1 MGDTEDRR
9 GRSRKRGLRAI
20 VAAIA
25 MLAAGCAGGPPSG
38 EPRTLAQRPA
48 AEQRAG
54 DRSHAQLVAQFGGA
68 YRGPVSA
75 YVDQLGRRLAAVSEQ
90 PQGPWTF
97 TVLDNPTINA
107 FALPGGYVYVTR
119 GLIALA
125 NDEAELAGVIGHEIG
140 HVTAGH
146 GAQRQTRSTVAQIG
160 VLAAVIGAAAAG
172 LEGPALDAVGQMGS
186 AVGAGMLASYSRTQ
200 EFEADLLGVR
210 YLSRAG
216 LDPFAQADFL
226 ESMKA
231 QSALSARLAGGAYD
245 PTRVDFFASH
255 PATADRAREAVR
267 AARLEAGARPGEGAR
282 NRDRFLAAIDGMTF
296 GDSRAHGF
304 VRGRRFVHPDLRFA
318 FSVPEGFTITNA
330 ATQVVA
336 RGPRDA
342 ALVFDGGDDPGG
354 PLDAY
359 VARVWAAGIARQART
374 GELQG
379 LERIRIGGME
389 AATAYLPVQTGRG
402 VRVAQL
408 TAIRFGGGRLYR
420 FLGLSGSSDR
430 AARAALDRAARGF
443 ERLSPAEAARLQPLR
458 IRVATVRPGDTAES
472 LAARTAFD
480 TARVERFR
488 VLNGLA
494 PGAQPRPGDRVKL
507 VVE

>member
-1 MGDTEDRR
+1 MRHDRR
-9 GRSRKRGLRAI
+9 SASRPPRRLFRSL
-20 VAAIA
+20 AAA
-25 MLAAGCAGGPPSG
+25 LAFLAAGCAGGPPT
-38 EPRTLAQRPA
+38 EAPRTVAQRPA

-54 DRSHAQLVAQFGGA
+54 DRSHEQLVAQFGGA
-68 YRGPVSA
+68 YRGPVAA
-75 YVDQLGRRLAAVSEQ
+75 YVNELGRRLAAVSEQ

-97 TVLDNPTINA
+97 TVLDNPTVNA

-146 GAQRQTRSTVAQIG
+146 GAQRQTRSTIAQIG

-172 LEGPALDAVGQMGS
+172 LDGPALDAVGQMGS
-186 AVGAGMLASYSRTQ
+186 AVGAGVIASYSRAQ

-231 QSALSARLAGGAYD
+231 QTALSTRLAGGAYD

-282 NRDRFLAAIDGMTF
+282 NRDRFLSAIDGMTF

-304 VRGRRFVHPDLRFA
+304 VRGRRFVHPELRFA
-318 FSVPEGFTITNA
+318 FSAPEGFTIMNA
-330 ATQVVA
+330 STQVAA

-342 ALVFDGGDDPGG
+342 ALVFDGGTDPGG

-359 VARVWAAGIARQART
+359 VARVWAAGISRQART
-374 GELQG
+374 GPLQG
-379 LERIRIGGME
+379 LERTRIGGME
-389 AATAYLPVQTGRG
+389 AATAFLPIDTGRG
-402 VRVAQL
+402 VRIAQL
-408 TAIRFGGGRLYR
+408 TAIRTGDGRVYR
-420 FLGLSGSSDR
+420 FLGLSNRDD
-430 AARAALDRAARGF
+430 AAMRAALDRAARGF
-443 ERLSPAEAARLQPLR
+443 ERLSAAEAARLQPWR
-458 IRVATVRPGDTAES
+458 IRVVTVRPGETAES
-472 LAARTAFD
+472 LAARTPFD
-480 TARVERFR
+480 RARVERFR
-488 VLNGLA
+488 VMNGLA

>member
-1 MGDTEDRR
+1 MGDTVERR
-9 GRSRKRGLRAI
+9 PRSTKAGVRRF
-20 VAAIA
+20 AAA
-25 MLAAGCAGGPPSG
+25 LALLAAGCAGGPPT
-38 EPRTLAQRPA
+38 EAPRTVAARPA

-54 DRSHAQLVAQFGGA
+54 DQTHAQLVAQFGGE
-68 YRGPVSA
+68 YRGPVTA
-75 YVDQLGRRLAAVSEQ
+75 YVRDIGRRLAAVSEQ

-97 TVLDNPTINA
+97 TVLDTPTVNA
-107 FALPGGYVYVTR
+107 FAIPGGYVYVTR

-146 GAQRQTRSTVAQIG
+146 GAQRQTRSTMAQIG

-186 AVGAGMLASYSRTQ
+186 AVGQGAVASYSRTQ

-210 YLSRAG
+210 YLKRAG

-231 QSALSARLAGGAYD
+231 QTALSAQLSGGAYD
-245 PTRVDFFASH
+245 PNRVDFFASH
-255 PATADRAREAVR
+255 PATAQRAREAVE
-267 AARLEAGARPGEGAR
+267 AARREAGAAPGEGAR
-282 NRDRFLAAIDGMTF
+282 NRERFLAAVDGLTY

-304 VRGRRFVHPDLRFA
+304 VRGRRFVHPELRFA
-318 FSVPEGFTITNA
+318 FSAPEGFEITNA

-342 ALVFDGGDDPGG
+342 ALVFDGGRDPGG

-359 VARVWAAGIARQART
+359 VARVWAAGIARQTRT

-379 LERIRIGGME
+379 LERTRIGGME
-389 AATAYLPVQTGRG
+389 AATAYLPIQTNRG

-408 TAIRFGGGRLYR
+408 TAIRAGDGQIYR
-420 FLGLSGSSDR
+420 FFGMSDAEDR
-430 AARAALDRAARGF
+430 AARAALDR
-443 ERLSPAEAARLQPLR
+443 
-458 IRVATVRPGDTAES
+458 
-472 LAARTAFD
+472 
-480 TARVERFR
+480 ARVERFR

-494 PGAQPRPGDRVKL
+494 PGEQPRPGDRVKL